1 VTAAASP
8 ARAGAAFASAAGTA
22 AAFISDGAT
31 VPAPS
36 ARAWS
41 VRRLDDMFGGLTG
54 WLAAPLARRL
64 DAPVDVR
71 GVAVWLA
78 LATAAPVDA
87 AYIAAARAEWG
98 YRLADL
104 EPRLAARFTAAAIR
118 LGYSGQQAERQ
129 WATLAKLATV
139 LLPRGL
145 APGKRS
151 GARGMGAVAGPVGAS
166 PRRGHSVPQWLRK
179 PPRPPRTRPTPA
191 TTARTTRRSSRPPTE

>member
-1 VTAAASP
+1 MTAAASP
-8 ARAGAAFASAAGTA
+8 ARAGAAFASAAGAA

-31 VPAPS
+31 VPARS

-41 VRRLDDMFGGLTG
+41 VRRLDDMFGGLAG

-64 DAPVDVR
+64 DTPTDVR
-71 GVAVWLA
+71 GVAAWLA

-104 EPRLAARFTAAAIR
+104 EPRLAARFTAAATR

-129 WATLAKLATV
+129 WAALAKLA
-139 LLPRGL
+139 
-145 APGKRS
+145 
-151 GARGMGAVAGPVGAS
+151 AVAGLPGS
-166 PRRGHSVPQWLRK
+166 
-179 PPRPPRTRPTPA
+179 
-191 TTARTTRRSSRPPTE
+191 